1 MTMSKIRF
9 KVPKNVRD
17 YLKRL
22 LKHTSIAAV
31 FVAVVGYWFTYQ
43 DRIDA
48 SQEQAWS
55 VLRAALDWTQNN
67 KDGNVGQNQSIETL
81 SRDCD
86 HWWRTTPLKY
96 LLDLFFRN
104 CVDLKSLS
112 LMRLDFGGLRAPGAK
127 LSHGYFACANFRG
140 ANLAN
145 SHLDYTSFMATDL
158 GYVDFSGADLRHS
171 CLFYADVSGAIFDQN
186 TIIDDPSNLL
196 KACIKPDEKGV
207 LNGIKSTNPG
217 ISKIASQIPKCP
229 DVENRCGELGKVN
242 GWTCGN

>member
-1 MTMSKIRF
+1 MTPRRPDPCRTSSPRPRTPATRGRRSKLWRQPALSRWQQF
-9 KVPKNVRD
+9 LRHKPSAFALPAGWVRP
-17 YLKRL
+17 
-22 LKHTSIAAV
+22 
-31 FVAVVGYWFTYQ
+31 
-43 DRIDA
+43 
-48 SQEQAWS
+48 
-55 VLRAALDWTQNN
+55 
-67 KDGNVGQNQSIETL
+67 L

-127 LSHGYFACANFRG
+127 LSHGYFPCANLRG

-145 SHLDYTSFMATDL
+145 SNLDYTSFMATDL

-186 TIIDDPSNLL
+186 TIIDDPGNLL
-196 KACIKPDEKGV
+196 KACIKPDDKGV

-217 ISKIASQIPKCP
+217 ISKIASQILKCP

-242 GWTCGN
+242 GWACGN